1 MSLTPTPKD
10 GSESSVPLN
19 VRIKPSVRNL
29 IDRAAELLG
38 KNRTDFMIEASE
50 RRAEEVL
57 LDRTVF
63 TVSPEVYAEYLARL
77 DAPAQPNERLKR
89 TMTTKAPWDP
99 A

>member
-1 MSLTPTPKD
+1 MPISPTSKSRD
-10 GSESSVPLN
+10 ASVALN
-19 VRIKPSVRNL
+19 MRIKPATRNL

-38 KNRTDFMIEASE
+38 KTRTDFMLEASE

-57 LDRTVF
+57 LDRAIF
-63 TVSPEVYAEYLARL
+63 TVSPEIHAEYLARL

-89 TMTTKAPWDP
+89 TMTTKAPWDK